1 MATKS
6 IPNQIFNEFIAK
18 ISKNTSISE
27 ELTESLKKL
36 LDSGSAKKNDI
47 VEMLK
52 KEVQDNEDI

>member
-18 ISKNTSISE
+18 ISKNTSMSE

-47 VEMLK
+47 VKMLK
-52 KEVQDNEDI
+52 KEVQDNEDT

>member
-52 KEVQDNEDI
+52 KQVQDNEDI